1 MKITTRLNTILS
13 AILAASILTA
23 CSTQDL
29 QIPAVTETT
38 IAETADSLNVSVS
51 DFETY
56 LDNINMSYDD
66 YIQNLNNSN
75 MSVET
80 LKSEIEEKYDCSFND
95 YMTTIITV
103 NNKILPDENY
113 RLFQSEYSIFDA
125 FIPVNELNDNKLTN
139 YDATIIIAD
148 NADDALVFDLLV
160 LYSGNTCSYLDYMYN
175 TYGCNS
181 VEFTNLAIYGSYG
194 VTKPTQTN
202 SCMDSL
208 FAYDENTNEILE
220 PLTLS
225 MATLHFNE
233 PNKNITLALS
243 NELGL
248 IFKTT
253 GVDSEEKMLQLS
265 NLNFQ
270 IRNNQLN
277 KER

>member
-1 MKITTRLNTILS
+1 MKTTTRLTTMLSTIL
-13 AILAASILTA
+13 AVSILTA

-29 QIPAVTETT
+29 QIPAVNETT
-38 IAETADSLNVSVS
+38 IVETADSLNVSVS
-51 DFETY
+51 DFEAY

-66 YIQNLNNSN
+66 YIQSLNDNN
-75 MSVET
+75 MSIET
-80 LKSEIEEKYDCSFND
+80 LKSEIEEKYDCSFYD
-95 YMTTIITV
+95 YMTTVMTV

-113 RLFQSEYSIFDA
+113 CLFQSEYSIFDT
-125 FIPVNELNDNKLTN
+125 FIPSDELNENTLTK
-139 YDATIIIAD
+139 YDATIEIAD
-148 NADDALVFDLLV
+148 KADDALVFDLLV
-160 LYSGNTCSYLDYMYN
+160 LYNGNTCNYLDYLHN

-194 VTKPTQTN
+194 VTKPMQTN

-208 FAYDENTNEILE
+208 FAYDKNTNEILE

-225 MATLHFNE
+225 TATLHFNE

-253 GVDSEEKMLQLS
+253 GSDSEEKMLRLS

-270 IRNNQLN
+270 IRNTQLN